1 MSIPHC
7 GKKRTSLFSIRA
19 EDRHYYI
26 SDCGYGN
33 SDSKSAIKNPQSEI
47 LPYPSQNK
55 ISVYPFVKGMK
66 GLNRYTA
73 DPTRRTPRIVLEPGR
88 IFIVGRSIPENPGE
102 FYRPVYDWISKYI
115 QINGHRTR
123 IELGFEYIN
132 TSSTKWIYNIIKE
145 ISGMKNLS
153 DSARIIW
160 YYDKG
165 DEDMCEL
172 GFILKSLVEC
182 PFFVIET
189 ENMDREPED
198 PMVQDSY

>member
-1 MSIPHC
+1 MRIWEF
-7 GKKRTSLFSIRA
+7 GFYIR
-19 EDRHYYI
+19 
-26 SDCGYGN
+26 N
-33 SDSKSAIKNPQSEI
+33 LKSAVENPQSEI
-47 LPYPSQNK
+47 LTYPPQNK
-55 ISVYPFVKGMK
+55 FRVNPFLDGMT
-66 GLNRYTA
+66 GLNRYTV

-88 IFIVGRSIPENPGE
+88 IFIVGRSIPENPSE
-102 FYRPVYDWISKYI
+102 FYRPVYDWISRYI

-145 ISGMKNLS
+145 ISGMNNLA

-189 ENMDREPED
+189 EKMDRQPED